1 MDKPSIT
8 AICKKCK
15 KNPGAIVVRYENL
28 CNDCFTRYVQRKF
41 LRHMAKYRE
50 GLGADEGRKFMVCYS
65 GGVGSTGLLDMV
77 GAFYNVMERNEK
89 SPRAVDGV
97 LVVHVDESE
106 IGEESIDDTILNEA
120 GKRCQGSQV
129 VRIPLSHVFD
139 LLPSSI
145 TYTWDPQTQSLRSSP
160 SHPPSPLPPTER
172 FNALIS
178 SLPSPSSRSDLRAY
192 LRTKLI
198 NNLALREN
206 CSTILYGDSGTRS
219 AAKILGL
226 TASGRGHTVPYEIG
240 DAVSSTSTQAKMEGQ
255 GEERLAVDVVRPLKD
270 LLQQELESYLA
281 LHELTYVKSEIPELS
296 NVKNYTIDQLMTR
309 YFRGLEITFP
319 SIVATVGRTAEKL
332 GKAVESKG
340 EAGRCRICGMPAEKD
355 VKKWIERLTV
365 NEPAPLEEIEN
376 SLARMQIANADAPAD
391 ARKEDD
397 KDESDVTSEVCYGC
411 LAATRHA
418 KAPLP
423 WPVESVQGRANDTQS
438 VLDKYLI
445 D

>member
-1 MDKPSIT
+1 
-8 AICKKCK
+8 
-15 KNPGAIVVRYENL
+15 
-28 CNDCFTRYVQRKF
+28 
-41 LRHMAKYRE
+41 
-50 GLGADEGRKFMVCYS
+50 MV
-65 GGVGSTGLLDMV
+65 ST
-77 GAFYNVMERNEK
+77 FYNVMERNEK
-89 SPRAVDGV
+89 SPRAVDGI

-106 IGEESIDDTILNEA
+106 LGEESIDDTILKGA
-120 GKRCQGSQV
+120 GQRYQGFQA

-139 LLPSSI
+139 LLPSST
-145 TYTWDPQTQSLRSSP
+145 TYTWDPASQSLRISP
-160 SHPPSPLPPTER
+160 SHPSSPPPPTER
-172 FNALIS
+172 LNALIS

-206 CSTILYGDSGTRS
+206 CSAILYGDSGTRS

-240 DAVSSTSTQAKMEGQ
+240 DAVSSTSTSTQAMMEGKGE
-255 GEERLAVDVVRPLKD
+255 GEERVAVDVVRPLKD
-270 LLQQELESYLA
+270 LMQQELESYLA

-309 YFRGLEITFP
+309 YFRGLESTFP

-332 GKAVESKG
+332 GRAVESKG

-355 VKKWIERLTV
+355 VKEWIERLTV

-376 SLARMQIANADAPAD
+376 NFARAQIGDAPAND
-391 ARKEDD
+391 AAVADE
-397 KDESDVTSEVCYGC
+397 KDETDVTSEVCYGC

-423 WPVESVQGRANDTQS
+423 WPVESVQGRRNDTQS

-445 D
+445 N